1 MSPLTV
7 AGVAN
12 TDREIAGSASGVVNV
27 VHQIG
32 SSVGLSIITALTANL
47 ISPVLSYDYAIIIM
61 AVFMLISVGAT
72 LNIGLKK

>member
-1 MSPLTV
+1 
-7 AGVAN
+7 
-12 TDREIAGSASGVVNV
+12 V

-47 ISPVLSYDYAIIIM
+47 ISPVLSYDHAIIIM